1 MNKSSLKTFHLLRI
15 LMLTCVPM
23 FLLGCASALCPFGSF
38 EGTVPDFKNSYW
50 RSTEKHPAK
59 SDEQVQEECTH
70 AADAEEQRLSQVYL
84 QLCKTGQLTA
94 ENQRFAQ
101 KLLVNPLYSGLK
113 SAKAVPQDKSVNT
126 VEAQL
131 RRSISGSDNAKYFK
145 ENCGYYL
152 EKNAAERTSTLL
164 GLQAGDYK
172 KEVFKQCM
180 AENHMALI
188 VPQTEFSRCKSIG
201 W

>member
-1 MNKSSLKTFHLLRI
+1 MNKSSLKAFPLLRI

-23 FLLGCASALCPFGSF
+23 FLLGCATALCPFGTF

-50 RSTEKHPAK
+50 RSTEKTPAK
-59 SDEQVQEECTH
+59 PNEEVLEECTH
-70 AADAEEQRLSQVYL
+70 AADTEEQRLSQVYL
-84 QLCKTGQLTA
+84 QLCKTGHLTA

-101 KLLVNPLYSGLK
+101 ELLVNPLYSGLK
-113 SAKAVPQDKSVNT
+113 SAKAVPQDKSVNSI
-126 VEAQL
+126 EAQL
-131 RRSISGSDNAKYFK
+131 RRSISGSDNSKYLK
-145 ENCGYYL
+145 ENCGYYI
-152 EKNAAERTSTLL
+152 EKNPAERTSTLL
-164 GLQAGDYK
+164 GLKAGNYK
-172 KEVFKQCM
+172 NEVFKQCM

>member
-1 MNKSSLKTFHLLRI
+1 MNKSRLKAFPLLRI
-15 LMLTCVPM
+15 LMLTCVPL

-59 SDEQVQEECTH
+59 SDEQVQEECTQ
-70 AADAEEQRLSQVYL
+70 AANAEEQRLSQVYL
-84 QLCKTGQLTA
+84 QLCKTGHLTA

-101 KLLVNPLYSGLK
+101 ALLVNPLYTGLK
-113 SAKAVPQDKSVNT
+113 PAKAVPQDKSVNSIE
-126 VEAQL
+126 VQM
-131 RRSISGSDNAKYFK
+131 RRSISASDNSKYLK
-145 ENCGYYL
+145 ESCGYYI
-152 EKNAAERTSTLL
+152 EKNAAERTNTLL
-164 GLQAGDYK
+164 GLKAGDYK

-188 VPQTEFSRCKSIG
+188 VPQTAFSRCKSIG